1 MRIEIE
7 RKFLIDN
14 DKVPNLDVMA
24 NKIIQGYISTP
35 EDSKETR
42 LRQSE
47 LGYFLTIKSTET
59 FKRVEYEVALSKDQ
73 FDDLWE
79 LTENRI
85 IVKERFT
92 LLENGASIDLD
103 LYKNELQ
110 SLIMA
115 EVEFDTIEEAE
126 SFKIPSWFGQEVTDN
141 HNYDNRCLATNGLE
155 TIRN

>member
-14 DKVPNLDVMA
+14 DKVPNLGVMA

-47 LGYFLTIKSTET
+47 EGFFLTIKSTET
-59 FKRVEYEVALSKDQ
+59 FKRIEHEVTLSKDQ
-73 FDDLWE
+73 FDDLWG

-92 LLENGASIDLD
+92 MSQNGASIDLD
-103 LYKNELQ
+103 FYKNELQ

-115 EVEFDTIEEAE
+115 EVEFDTIEEADT
-126 SFKIPSWFGQEVTDN
+126 FVVPSWFGQEVTDD